1 MAVSKH
7 VLPSLAS
14 ILTVLLFLVAVGSPA
29 GVVVQIGQN
38 FTGTTYG
45 GSTTNSAAIPP
56 DPNGAVG
63 PNHFVEFINGMF
75 CVYTK
80 TNGHRVER
88 ITDLDFWANAGVG
101 VDVADLWDVSDPRII
116 YDSTAQRWFASQV
129 DVDELSEALDG
140 TLTANHFLLAVSETA
155 DPTGPWNGVSFDA
168 DPVNSYF
175 ADFPTLGVDSQGV
188 YLSGDM
194 FDANNN
200 PVGPSLVSFPKADL
214 LANPPIFDN
223 RTEFGVMSY
232 SDRGQ
237 VLQPVTC
244 WDGSSSGTVLATG
257 DIGTDTSPHSN
268 LVSFAVQNA
277 AAPGAA
283 TLTPST
289 RITVSPYVVPFDPD
303 VSAPMFAALQPDS
316 TTALAANDA
325 RLSAKV
331 YAVGGILYAV
341 HNTEWN
347 GRIAIR
353 WHRINATNL
362 VVLESGTITD
372 PNLDLFFPSIAAN
385 TNGTVV
391 IGCNGSG
398 LATFVSCYAIVGQT
412 TGHTTAFG
420 NLILLQSGVVSYHG
434 DDELLNG
441 TPPSRWGDYS
451 ATSVDPSDP
460 SRFWTIQMYPSDP
473 VNSDVW
479 STQITELLTTP
490 IAQLAIA
497 PAGTN
502 VLISWSPAFVT
513 GYQLQSSSALGPAAS
528 WSGVPQPPSVSGN
541 QASVLMSVFGKQQF
555 FRLQKL

>member
-101 VDVADLWDVSDPRII
+101 VDVADLWGVSDPRII
-116 YDSTAQRWFASQV
+116 YDSTAQRWFSSHV
-129 DVDELSEALDG
+129 DVDELSQAL
-140 TLTANHFLLAVSETA
+140 
-155 DPTGPWNGVSFDA
+155 
-168 DPVNSYF
+168 
-175 ADFPTLGVDSQGV
+175 
-188 YLSGDM
+188 YLSGHM

-200 PVGPSLVSFPKADL
+200 LVGPSLVSFPKAVL
-214 LANPPIFDN
+214 RANPPIFDN

-244 WDGSSSGTVLATG
+244 WDGSSSGTVLATS
-257 DIGTDTSPHSN
+257 DIGTDISPHSN

-289 RITVSPYVVPFDPD
+289 
-303 VSAPMFAALQPDS
+303 
-316 TTALAANDA
+316 
-325 RLSAKV
+325 
-331 YAVGGILYAV
+331 
-341 HNTEWN
+341 
-347 GRIAIR
+347 
-353 WHRINATNL
+353 
-362 VVLESGTITD
+362 
-372 PNLDLFFPSIAAN
+372 
-385 TNGTVV
+385 
-391 IGCNGSG
+391 
-398 LATFVSCYAIVGQT
+398 
-412 TGHTTAFG
+412 
-420 NLILLQSGVVSYHG
+420 
-434 DDELLNG
+434 
-441 TPPSRWGDYS
+441 
-451 ATSVDPSDP
+451 
-460 SRFWTIQMYPSDP
+460 
-473 VNSDVW
+473 
-479 STQITELLTTP
+479 
-490 IAQLAIA
+490 
-497 PAGTN
+497 
-502 VLISWSPAFVT
+502 
-513 GYQLQSSSALGPAAS
+513 
-528 WSGVPQPPSVSGN
+528 
-541 QASVLMSVFGKQQF
+541 
-555 FRLQKL
+555 